1 MDKRD
6 MKIEIYC
13 MVVTESLYVSSV
25 VGVVCYSYFS
35 YNFSHFFASV
45 CTVCVLC
52 E

>member
-1 MDKRD
+1 MDSRD
-6 MKIEIYC
+6 MQIEIYC

-25 VGVVCYSYFS
+25 VGVVCYCYFS

-45 CTVCVLC
+45 YTLCVLY